1 MSLTITVSPMVA
13 RRLALLA
20 NREVST
26 IGLRLAEKGAA
37 GIGGVMSE
45 LREITEL
52 ITQLEAAG
60 VRVRGDSAPAPAPSP
75 VVAAPATAARVPDV
89 PLSEADDA
97 PPPAVVAA
105 RTKRQ
110 AAGPI
115 RVHDAVSGP

>member
-1 MSLTITVSPMVA
+1 MSITFTVSPMVA

-20 NREVST
+20 NREVSA
-26 IGLRLAEKGAA
+26 IGQRLAEKGAA

-75 VVAAPATAARVPDV
+75 VVVAPATATPDV
-89 PLSEADDA
+89 PLAEADDA

-105 RTKRQ
+105 RAKRQ

-115 RVHDAVSGP
+115 RIHDAVSGP